1 MRLQALMGSVLAR
14 LNLVPLVVALTTL
27 APIGM
32 IWQVTLERA
41 AYEESEAV
49 RQQFQNN
56 ANLAAAIEQ
65 HTSLIL
71 KNIEQTFNLVEA
83 DYRVLGTRADPVQ
96 SVARGAGSFRHF
108 TYLAVIDST
117 GRVSAGP
124 DGPVPVN
131 ASDRAYFKHHQSVN
145 DSALFIA
152 PPAFGKVSGKWSIHI
167 TRRLSAPDGSFA
179 GLIVGAVEPAYFANF
194 YLQTDVG
201 QHGTVSLV
209 GLDGIVRARRTGR
222 QVSVGQNVIKGE
234 LLTMQR
240 TQPEGSLLTGSVIDQ
255 VMRYISYKTVTGYPL
270 VVAVGTAQHEVMAP
284 VKARQRTYY
293 IAAGVATAAL
303 LTMGGLLLW
312 LLKRQQALQMAARK
326 SEALQRATFNLSS
339 VGIAHISVDGNC
351 IDVNDKLCDM
361 LGHARSGFVGQP
373 VYVHVHPEDRD
384 AYQLFFENLRTS
396 PERPHPD
403 TIEIRHLHRNGSVVW
418 GLCSVALVLQMDDNA
433 SYFIASVLDVT
444 ERRQVELSLRERDR
458 QLAASFDYS
467 GIGMALI
474 HLDGNWLK
482 VNRALCR
489 MLGYSEA
496 ELLSTP
502 FHDLTLEADRA
513 ASARHYAELLSSGR
527 EQFQTELRYRHRLSR
542 IVWVSLTVS
551 VVRDDE
557 GKPAHLVA
565 HVQDITRNK
574 QAEEEIVQLNAR
586 LEERV
591 RERSG
596 QLQIATRELTDF
608 SYSMAH
614 DLRQPLSSIMG
625 FSDLLTREL
634 GKQLGERGEH
644 CLARIRAGVQQIGE
658 STDALLL
665 LVRLSTLQL
674 RWEKVD
680 LSHMAQGLV
689 ARRAR
694 LEPRRVAKV
703 QIRQGLEV
711 MGDPQLLS
719 VVLDNLISNA
729 WKFSS
734 KMDQTVIEI
743 GSEPGEPD
751 SSGEISEPVYFVR
764 DQGAGFDM
772 AYIDKLFGNFQ
783 RLHSPSEFEGTGIG
797 LASAQRIIMR
807 HGGRI
812 WARSEPGKGA
822 TFYFTLGNAPV
833 QPLQPLEATIDD

>member
-1 MRLQALMGSVLAR
+1 MHLQVLMRSVLAR
-14 LNLVPLVVALTTL
+14 LNLVPLVVVLTSL

-49 RQQFQNN
+49 RQEFLHN
-56 ANLAAAIEQ
+56 ANLAAGIEQ
-65 HTSLIL
+65 HTNLIL

-83 DYRVLGTRADPVQ
+83 DYRALGSQAKPLQ
-96 SVARGAGSFRHF
+96 SVAKGAGSFKHF
-108 TYLAVIDST
+108 TYLAVIDSL

-124 DGPVPVN
+124 DSPVPVN
-131 ASDRAYFKHHQSVN
+131 ASDRTYFKHHQAVN

-152 PPAFGKVSGKWSIHI
+152 PPAFGRVSGRWSIHI
-167 TRRLSAPDGSFA
+167 TRRLNAADGSFA

-201 QHGTVSLV
+201 QQGTVTLV
-209 GLDGIVRARRTGR
+209 GLDGIVRARRTGK
-222 QVSVGQNVIKGE
+222 QVSLGQNVIRGE

-240 TQPEGSLLTGSVIDQ
+240 IRPEGSLLTGSVIDQ
-255 VMRYISYKTVTGYPL
+255 VTRYISYKTLADYPL
-270 VVAVGTAQHEVMAP
+270 VVAVGTAQQEVMAP
-284 VKARQRTYY
+284 VEARKRTYY
-293 IAAGVATAAL
+293 IAASVATVTL
-303 LTMGGLLLW
+303 LAIGGILLW
-312 LLKRQQALQMAARK
+312 LLHRQQALQMAARK
-326 SEALQRATFNLSS
+326 SEALQRATFNLAA
-339 VGIAHISVDGNC
+339 VGIAHINVDGTC
-351 IDVNDKLCDM
+351 IDVNGKLCDM
-361 LGHARSGFVGQP
+361 LGHARSGFIGQP
-373 VYVHVHPEDRD
+373 VYAHVHPEDRD
-384 AYQLFFENLRTS
+384 GYQLFLENLRTS
-396 PERPHPD
+396 PEQAHPD
-403 TIEIRHLHRNGSVVW
+403 TVEIRYLHRNGSVVW
-418 GLCSVALVLQMDDNA
+418 GLCSVALVLQVDDSA
-433 SYFIASVLDVT
+433 SYFIASILDIT

-474 HLDGNWLK
+474 RLDGSWLK
-482 VNRALCR
+482 VNRALWR
-489 MLGYSEA
+489 MIGYTEA
-496 ELLSTP
+496 ELLSLP
-502 FHDLTLEADRA
+502 FHDLALEADRGEA
-513 ASARHYAELLSSGR
+513 VRQYEELLASGR
-527 EQFQTELRYRHRLSR
+527 DQFQTELRYRHRLGS

-551 VVRDDE
+551 AVRDDD
-557 GKPAHLVA
+557 GQPAHLVA

-591 RERSG
+591 RQRTG

-625 FSDLLTREL
+625 YSELLTREL

-680 LSHMAQGLV
+680 LSTMAQALIS
-689 ARRAR
+689 RRAQ
-694 LEPRRVAKV
+694 LEPRRTAKV
-703 QIRQGLEV
+703 QIQRSMDV
-711 MGDPQLLS
+711 MGDPKLLS
-719 VVLDNLISNA
+719 VVMDNLISNA

-743 GSEPGEPD
+743 GKQDGD
-751 SSGEISEPVYFVR
+751 DGRPVYFVR

-772 AYIDKLFGNFQ
+772 AYIEKLFGNFQ

-822 TFYFTLGNAPV
+822 TFYFTLGDAPV
-833 QPLQPLEATIDD
+833 QPLQPVSEEGT